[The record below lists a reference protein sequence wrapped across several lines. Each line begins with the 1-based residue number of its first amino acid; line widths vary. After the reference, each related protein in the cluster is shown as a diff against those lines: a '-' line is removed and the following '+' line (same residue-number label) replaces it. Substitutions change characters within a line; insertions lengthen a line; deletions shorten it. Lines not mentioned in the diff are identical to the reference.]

1 MFYTIPRLYLVRI
14 LASQYLQLFGSN
26 LAQNTSFYTCFQSVW
41 SWVLHVKSAF
51 LVDKP
56 DKPIFHKN
64 LYIFFFTFPYTH
76 IGNTLLVD
84 NTPYKNIFNDL
95 YNDIF
100 LELFDDVHGE
110 DQYLLGFVFPW
121 KIFICPDMVFSPFL
135 NIIPLVVIDVL
146 IKIVQD
152 FFKCH
157 LRNAVIPAN
166 PHFVI
171 GQNWNR
177 NKKYLINCSSSNF
190 SCLNI
195 SKISFWKKLL
205 KLFNF
210 IAWMLLVLFIF
221 KAFGFGVV
229 ALGLNFAFM
238 WPSGDRLMFS
248 LIYLVVARLW

>member
-1 MFYTIPRLYLVRI
+1 MYR
-14 LASQYLQLFGSN
+14 
-26 LAQNTSFYTCFQSVW
+26 
-41 SWVLHVKSAF
+41 
-51 LVDKP
+51 
-56 DKPIFHKN
+56 
-64 LYIFFFTFPYTH
+64 
-76 IGNTLLVD
+76 
-84 NTPYKNIFNDL
+84 
-95 YNDIF
+95 DIF
-100 LELFDDVHGE
+100 LELFDDVRGE
-110 DQYLLGFVFPW
+110 DQYLLGSIFPW

-146 IKIVQD
+146 IKIIQD
-152 FFKCH
+152 FLKCH
-157 LRNAVIPAN
+157 LQNVVILAN
-166 PHFVI
+166 LHFVI
-171 GQNWNR
+171 VQNWNR
-177 NKKYLINCSSSNF
+177 NKKYLSNCSSSKF

-238 WPSGDRLMFS
+238 QPSGDYLMFS